1 MATYSDIRYAGIQ
14 PPEATTSAQVGTS
27 VQQLIKTITVS
38 SSTSTVSFVHG
49 SSSVVFD
56 STYNSYLFKVIEL
69 HPDNDDG
76 ARLGFTGTT
85 DGSNFAAIT
94 NNSNYVQV
102 VKEESDGYEAIGYDQ
117 YYDIADGTG
126 IIPIWHDIGNDND
139 QNASCELW
147 IGNPSQT
154 NFFKPFYSHSSCT
167 QRADSVNNPRMSGVL
182 QTTSAV
188 TGIRFA
194 LNDGNIDSA
203 TFKLYGIK

>member
-1 MATYSDIRYAGIQ
+1 MASYASIRYNFD
-14 PPEATTSAQVGTS
+14 PPSATTSAQVGAG
-27 VQQLIKTITVS
+27 VLEHIKTTTIS
-38 SSTSTVSFVHG
+38 SSTGNVSFIHG
-49 SSSVVFD
+49 TSDVVFD
-56 STYNSYLFKVIEL
+56 NTYHSYLFKIIEL

-85 DGSNFAAIT
+85 DGSAFDGIT

-102 VKEESDGYEAIGYDQ
+102 VKEEGDGYEAVAYDQ

-139 QNASCELW
+139 QNATCELW

-154 NFFKPFYSHSSCT
+154 NFFKPFFSHSTCT
-167 QRADSVNNPRMSGVL
+167 QRAESVNNPRMSGVL

-188 TGIRFA
+188 TGVRFS
-194 LNDGNIDSA
+194 LNTGNIDSA